1 MKTLI
6 QKYKFP
12 LTFTIAKIWK
22 QTKCSSMNGEDTA
35 YVHNGLSLGHK
46 KGWNLAIYSMDRPW
60 EYYAK

>member
-12 LTFTIAKIWK
+12 LMFTIAKIWK
-22 QTKCSSMNGEDTA
+22 QTKYSSMNGKDMA
-35 YVHNGLSLGHK
+35 YVHNGLSLGHFL
-46 KGWNLAIYSMDRPW
+46 WNLAIYRMDRPW